1 MRLITK
7 RTSQR
12 GVTLVELVIVL
23 ALLIVIT
30 TLIISLTTALNGLVK
45 VNERLYQSI
54 EDLTI
59 SRNYIENWFY
69 SFDEKDNIY
78 SIVNGNLTIKT
89 DDGEYKIWVDSSILY
104 AEYPENINLDNTN
117 NSDNANDNTNIEND
131 ESEGQESNGFE
142 FEGLKNIEFENYENT
157 RLYKCLITYESDGE
171 EKQFSFIL
179 GRRS

>member
-30 TLIISLTTALNGLVK
+30 TLIISLTTALNGLVR

-59 SRNYIENWFY
+59 TRRYVEKWFY
-69 SFDEKDNIY
+69 SFDEKDNVYEIRNNDELV
-78 SIVNGNLTIKT
+78 IIK
-89 DDGEYKIWVDSSILY
+89 DGSEYKIWVDSSVLY
-104 AEYPENINLDNTN
+104 AEYPENI

-131 ESEGQESNGFE
+131 ESDGQESNGFE
-142 FEGLKNIEFENYENT
+142 FEGLMNIEFENYENT
-157 RLYKCLITYESDGE
+157 RLYKCLITYESNGE
-171 EKQFSFIL
+171 EKEFSFIL

>member
-78 SIVNGNLTIKT
+78 SIDNGNLTIKT
-89 DDGEYKIWVDSSILY
+89 DNGEYKIWVDSSILY
-104 AEYPENINLDNTN
+104 AEYPEHII
-117 NSDNANDNTNIEND
+117 SDNINIEND
-131 ESEGQESNGFE
+131 ESEGQDSNGFE
-142 FEGLKNIEFENYENT
+142 FEGLIDIEFENYDET

-171 EKQFSFIL
+171 NKEFSFIL

>member
-78 SIVNGNLTIKT
+78 SIDNVRQLTLYFT
-89 DDGEYKIWVDSSILY
+89 ETANELSLFEYQYMDWYHPIPDV
-104 AEYPENINLDNTN
+104 PV
-117 NSDNANDNTNIEND
+117 
-131 ESEGQESNGFE
+131 
-142 FEGLKNIEFENYENT
+142 
-157 RLYKCLITYESDGE
+157 LYKKLPPTHP
-171 EKQFSFIL
+171 L
-179 GRRS
+179 